1 MPLVV
6 PSDPND
12 NTISPEVFPFD
23 KRFPGG
29 SARNLLTN
37 FQFSHA
43 CSIGSGSFFVFS
55 HSATSSTPSS
65 SSMAPSPPS
74 LSLPSLL
81 LLSVLSSSNPFLF
94 RSSFAKRSFLASALA
109 FSAAL
114 NVSIPVINPRSGLA
128 RRRRASL
135 HFKKASGA
143 GSLYSMPNLAA
154 RAFALARSF
163 SYSANNSASVA
174 TDPPPPPPPLPLLLV
189 TFSISKMLT
198 NADCASIG
206 TPSNPNRPGIDM
218 TTTFL
223 TLKSLAFLFNAEFPT
238 PTYLTASTPDL
249 NILYILSSKDPITF
263 FPTHLPTPALRVPF
277 CKHIQ

>member
-1 MPLVV
+1 MPLVP

-29 SARNLLTN
+29 SARNLLTT

-74 LSLPSLL
+74 LSLPSL

-143 GSLYSMPNLAA
+143 GSLYSIPNLAA

-174 TDPPPPPPPLPLLLV
+174 TDSPPPPPPPP
-189 TFSISKMLT
+189 TSNKIPFGSNTTPGTK
-198 NADCASIG
+198 AAS
-206 TPSNPNRPGIDM
+206 
-218 TTTFL
+218 
-223 TLKSLAFLFNAEFPT
+223 
-238 PTYLTASTPDL
+238 
-249 NILYILSSKDPITF
+249 
-263 FPTHLPTPALRVPF
+263 ALRDPSCLAAVLESPRPRPNSILLTWTARTNSWG
-277 CKHIQ
+277 CT

>member
-1 MPLVV
+1 MNSAVSMPLVA
-6 PSDPND
+6 PSEPKD
-12 NTISPEVFPFD
+12 NTISPEVLPLD
-23 KRFPGG
+23 KIFPGG
-29 SARNLLTN
+29 SARNFLTN

-65 SSMAPSPPS
+65 SSMAPS

-81 LLSVLSSSNPFLF
+81 LLLLLSALSSSNPFLF

-143 GSLYSMPNLAA
+143 GSLYSIPNLAA

-174 TDPPPPPPPLPLLLV
+174 TNPPPPLLFLL
-189 TFSISKMLT
+189 FAYCMSKMLT
-198 NADCASIG
+198 KADCASIG
-206 TPSNPNRPGIDM
+206 TPSKPN
-218 TTTFL
+218 
-223 TLKSLAFLFNAEFPT
+223 
-238 PTYLTASTPDL
+238 
-249 NILYILSSKDPITF
+249 
-263 FPTHLPTPALRVPF
+263 
-277 CKHIQ
+277 